1 MKIALFAGLSL
12 PLTAL
17 AHEHGG
23 ANPAGELGHGTT
35 TSVRELTVVE
45 REDGT
50 MGFSPDALRVKRG
63 ETVRFDITNA
73 GKANHEFRIDS
84 VAGNAAHEAMMRA
97 MPDMK
102 HHEGNSVALAPGTTG
117 HLAWDVHPRG
127 HVPVRLSDPRPFR
140 SRHARDHSG
149 RALSKCRCETP
160 AIGETSSGPQ
170 QRRILLDRHTV
181 ACGQHDDGLG

>member
-1 MKIALFAGLSL
+1 MTPEAGDPTFMPQWPMKIALLAGLSL
-12 PLTAL
+12 PFTAL

-23 ANPAGELGHGTT
+23 ANPAGEVGHGTT
-35 TSVRELTVVE
+35 TSVRKLTVVE

-50 MGFSPDALRVKRG
+50 MGFAPDTLRVKRG

-117 HLAWDVHPRG
+117 HLAWTFTHAGTFQFACLIPG
-127 HVPVRLSDPRPFR
+127 HFEAGMHGTILVERLANADARRP
-140 SRHARDHSG
+140 
-149 RALSKCRCETP
+149 
-160 AIGETSSGPQ
+160 Q
-170 QRRILLDRHTV
+170 
-181 ACGQHDDGLG
+181 